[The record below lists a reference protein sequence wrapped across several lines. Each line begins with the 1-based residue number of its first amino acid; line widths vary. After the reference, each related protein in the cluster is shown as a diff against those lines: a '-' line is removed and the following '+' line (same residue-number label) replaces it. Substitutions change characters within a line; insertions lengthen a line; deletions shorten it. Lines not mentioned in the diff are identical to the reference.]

1 LILKLSDHIKENFP
15 NIQGKKILIAC
26 SGGLDSMS
34 LWHAF
39 KELNF
44 DIGIAHCN
52 FSLRGNESDEDQKLV
67 AEKSQKDN
75 TPFFTE
81 TFKTKEYAKEH
92 KLSTQVAARQ
102 LRYLWFEEIATNNN
116 YDLIATAHHGDDD
129 LETFFINLS
138 RGTGLRGLTGIPSVN
153 KNIIR
158 PLLPFSRKEILQ
170 YAQRQ
175 GIYWREDSSNIKEE
189 YLRNKIRL
197 QLTPVFKGLN
207 KNPLQTFQ
215 KTQQN
220 LKDTQALIEDYLA
233 IVYQLIIT
241 KNQDGYAIDI
251 AKLKELPNT
260 SVLLFELLSP
270 FGFSDFKAIN
280 ELTEAQSGKQLFS
293 ETHRL
298 LKDRDCLFLSE
309 KKEKPTNSEFFI
321 KKNQDVVSS
330 PIKLSFTPSTKVGYM
345 DATAIFVDANKL
357 EYPLTIRKW
366 REGDVFKP
374 FGMVGKKK
382 VSKFFKDEKLSLAEK
397 ERVWILE
404 SDNKIVWIIGLRADN
419 RFKVTE
425 TTQHI
430 LKIKRTA

>member
-1 LILKLSDHIKENFP
+1 
-15 NIQGKKILIAC
+15 
-26 SGGLDSMS
+26 
-34 LWHAF
+34 
-39 KELNF
+39 
-44 DIGIAHCN
+44 
-52 FSLRGNESDEDQKLV
+52 
-67 AEKSQKDN
+67 
-75 TPFFTE
+75 
-81 TFKTKEYAKEH
+81 
-92 KLSTQVAARQ
+92 
-102 LRYLWFEEIATNNN
+102 
-116 YDLIATAHHGDDD
+116 
-129 LETFFINLS
+129 
-138 RGTGLRGLTGIPSVN
+138 
-153 KNIIR
+153 
-158 PLLPFSRKEILQ
+158 
-170 YAQRQ
+170 
-175 GIYWREDSSNIKEE
+175 
-189 YLRNKIRL
+189 
-197 QLTPVFKGLN
+197 
-207 KNPLQTFQ
+207 
-215 KTQQN
+215 
-220 LKDTQALIEDYLA
+220 
-233 IVYQLIIT
+233 
-241 KNQDGYAIDI
+241 
-251 AKLKELPNT
+251 
-260 SVLLFELLSP
+260 
-270 FGFSDFKAIN
+270 
-280 ELTEAQSGKQLFS
+280 SGKQLFS